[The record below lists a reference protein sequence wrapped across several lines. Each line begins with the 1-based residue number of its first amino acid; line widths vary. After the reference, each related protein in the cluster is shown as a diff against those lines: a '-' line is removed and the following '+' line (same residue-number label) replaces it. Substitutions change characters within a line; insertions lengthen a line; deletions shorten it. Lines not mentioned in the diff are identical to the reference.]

1 MEFKDKAIKIA
12 ENKRLSKKKRIDA
25 LLEMDA
31 TMYMHLGLNAT
42 KSDKKVVKQRSR
54 FIYKL
59 IKDIDPSEGILL
71 RAIDSY

>member
-1 MEFKDKAIKIA
+1 
-12 ENKRLSKKKRIDA
+12 
-25 LLEMDA
+25 
-31 TMYMHLGLNAT
+31 MHLVLNAT

>member
-31 TMYMHLGLNAT
+31 TMYMYLGLNAT
-42 KSDKKVVKQRSR
+42 KSDKKAVKQRSR

>member
-31 TMYMHLGLNAT
+31 TMYMYLGLNAT

-54 FIYKL
+54 LIYKL

>member
-31 TMYMHLGLNAT
+31 TMYMYLGLNAT

>member
-31 TMYMHLGLNAT
+31 TMYMYLGLNAT

-59 IKDIDPSEGILL
+59 IKDIDPSEDILL

>member
-31 TMYMHLGLNAT
+31 TMYMYLGLNAT
-42 KSDKKVVKQRSR
+42 KSDKKAVKQRSR

-59 IKDIDPSEGILL
+59 IKDIDSSEGILL

>member
-31 TMYMHLGLNAT
+31 TMYMYLGSNAT
-42 KSDKKVVKQRSR
+42 KSDKKAVKQRSR

-59 IKDIDPSEGILL
+59 IKDIDSSEGILL

>member
-25 LLEMDA
+25 LLEIDA
-31 TMYMHLGLNAT
+31 TMYMYLGLNAT
-42 KSDKKVVKQRSR
+42 KSDKKAVKQRSR

-59 IKDIDPSEGILL
+59 IKDIDPSEDIYLK
-71 RAIDSY
+71 AIDAY

>member
-31 TMYMHLGLNAT
+31 TMYMYLGSNAT
-42 KSDKKVVKQRSR
+42 KSDKKAVKQRSR